1 MMIKITKNRINDL
14 EIENVYLKSELLDRP
29 SLRDQFAMAALTG
42 IITRSATYFD
52 ENGFN
57 QFAVWSYEIADAML
71 AARDEPTKN

>member
-1 MMIKITKNRINDL
+1 MIKMTKNRINDL

-52 ENGFN
+52 EIGFN

-71 AARDEPTKN
+71 AVRDEPTKN

>member
-1 MMIKITKNRINDL
+1 MIKMTKNRINDL

-71 AARDEPTKN
+71 VARDEPTKN

>member
-1 MMIKITKNRINDL
+1 MMIKMTKNRINDL

>member
-1 MMIKITKNRINDL
+1 MIKMTKNRINDL

-29 SLRDQFAMAALTG
+29 SLRDQFAMAVLTG

-71 AARDEPTKN
+71 AARNESTKN

>member
-1 MMIKITKNRINDL
+1 MIKITKNRINDL

>member
-1 MMIKITKNRINDL
+1 MIKMTKNRINDL

-42 IITRSATYFD
+42 IITRCATYFD

-57 QFAVWSYEIADAML
+57 QFAIWSYEIADAML
-71 AARDEPTKN
+71 AARNEPTKN